1 VLALRAI
8 VQYDKLRAHP
18 KAAGTV
24 RITVDGE
31 QVGDA
36 IAFDDKAQ
44 GAIKLPDIS
53 SSLTPGV
60 HKVEIAMDGGSP
72 MPYSFAAKYHT
83 LTPTSDK
90 DCKLTIAV
98 NLAQTRVLEGASTEA
113 EVTVSNVA
121 GEVVPNPVAVVG
133 LPGGM
138 EPRHD
143 QLKELIKKGK
153 IDAYEVNGSKI
164 VLYWRTLPKDA
175 KVSVSLSV
183 IAAVPGTYRGPAS
196 CAYLYYTDEHKKWV
210 DGLQVEI
217 AAK

>member
-1 VLALRAI
+1 MLALRAI

-31 QVGDA
+31 KVGDS

-53 SSLTPGV
+53 SLLTPGV
-60 HKVEIAMDGGSP
+60 HKVEISMAGGSP

-90 DCKLTIAV
+90 DCKLNIAV
-98 NLAQTRVLEGASTEA
+98 KLSQTKVIEGTSTEA
-113 EVTVSNVA
+113 EVTVSNEA
-121 GEVVPNPVAVVG
+121 GEVIPNPVAVVG

-143 QLKELIKKGK
+143 QLKELVKKGT

-164 VLYWRTLPKDA
+164 VLYWRTLAKDA
-175 KVSVSLSV
+175 KVTVPLSV
-183 IAAVPGTYRGPAS
+183 IAVVPGTYRGPAS
-196 CAYLYYTDEHKKWV
+196 STYLYYTDEHKKWV

>member
-1 VLALRAI
+1 LRAI

-31 QVGDA
+31 QVGDT

-53 SSLTPGV
+53 RLLTPGV

-83 LTPTSDK
+83 LTPASDK
-90 DCKLTIAV
+90 DCKLNIAV
-98 NLAQTRVLEGASTEA
+98 NLAQTRVIEGASTEA
-113 EVTVSNVA
+113 EVTVSNEA
-121 GEVVPNPVAVVG
+121 GDVVPNPVAVVG

-175 KVSVSLSV
+175 KVSVLLSV